1 MTMMWWGV
9 IGTSTAAFGLKY
21 LGHAIPHRY
30 LEHPIIQKTN
40 LLIPISLL
48 SALVAVQTFAEKSRL
63 VLDHRAVGLAVAAI
77 ALKFRAPFPVV
88 VILAGASSAI
98 VYHLSPF

>member
-9 IGTSTAAFGLKY
+9 IGTSVAAYALKF
-21 LGHAIPHRY
+21 LGHSIPHRY
-30 LEHPIIQKTN
+30 LENPKIQKTN
-40 LLIPISLL
+40 LLIPITLL

-63 VLDHRAVGLAVAAI
+63 VIDHRAIGLAIAAI

-88 VILAGASSAI
+88 VVLAAIGSAL
-98 VYHLSPF
+98 VYHFF